1 MKMRRFFSVFLL
13 TALVVSLLCTPAAL
27 ADDTAPQL
35 PEDPHILAGAALLA
49 DPDTGAVAYAL
60 NEHQELY
67 PASLTKIMTALLVLE
82 AVDEGK
88 LSLDQEVTAS
98 ATAFEGLSS
107 DGSSANIKVGEIMTV
122 RNLLYCMMVVSAN
135 EACNILAEAVSGS
148 VSAFVDRM
156 NARAAE
162 LECENTHF
170 VNPNGLHDPQH
181 YSSAWDL
188 YLITREAMKH
198 DIFMVICDTANVV
211 IPATN
216 MSGERNYWTTN
227 HLLSTW
233 RVIGYLDKRAQGIK
247 TGSTDAAGHCLV
259 SYAAQGSLSYI
270 SVILGAERVV
280 ENGVGN
286 IRSFSET
293 SRLFDYGF
301 DNFSYKTILRQSEPI
316 KDVTVTLSKTDCVA
330 VHPAEDIE
338 TLMPNGL
345 APEHLERKVTLLS
358 ESVEAPVAAGQ
369 KLGTLELSY
378 DGTVYGTVDLLAMNA
393 VEASKPLIFWRDV
406 QAFFA
411 RRSVRIAI
419 IVVIVLIV
427 ALVLWKLLFAR
438 RRYRYGRSV
447 SRRSGGGYRGRR
459 KRF

>member
-1 MKMRRFFSVFLL
+1 MKTKRFFSVFLL
-13 TALVVSLLCTPAAL
+13 LTLVTSLLCTPMAR
-27 ADDTAPQL
+27 ADGPTL
-35 PEDPHILAGAALLA
+35 PEDFSALAKAALLV
-49 DPDTGAVAYAL
+49 DPDTGDVAYAL

-98 ATAFEGLSS
+98 ASAFEGLTS
-107 DGSSANIKVGEIMTV
+107 DGSTANIKVGEIMTV

-135 EACNILAEAVSGS
+135 EACDILAEAVSGT
-148 VSAFVDRM
+148 VGNFVEKM
-156 NARAAE
+156 NKRAAE
-162 LECENTHF
+162 LGCVNTHF
-170 VNPNGLHDPQH
+170 VNPNGLHDNNH
-181 YSSAWDL
+181 YTSAWDL
-188 YLITREAMKH
+188 YLITKEAMNH
-198 DIFMVICDTANVV
+198 EMFMTICDTANVV

-216 MSGERNYWTTN
+216 MSKERNYWTTN

-247 TGSTDAAGHCLV
+247 TGSTDAAGYCLV

-270 SVILGAERVV
+270 SVILGAERVE

-293 SRLFDYGF
+293 SRLFTYGF
-301 DNFSYKTILRQSEPI
+301 ENFSYKTILETTEPI
-316 KDVTVTLSKTDCVA
+316 KDVAVTLSRTDCVA
-330 VHPAEDIE
+330 VHPAQSIE
-338 TLMPNGL
+338 TLMPKGL
-345 APEHLERKVTLLS
+345 EAEDLERRVTLLN

-378 DGTVYGTVDLLAMNA
+378 DGKVYATVDLLAMNDVA
-393 VEASKPLIFWRDV
+393 AAKELVLLRDV
-406 QAFFA
+406 QEFFA

-419 IVVIVLIV
+419 IVIAVLIV
-427 ALVLWKLLFAR
+427 LLILWKLIFGR

-447 SRRSGGGYRGRR
+447 SRRGGSGYRGRG

>member
-1 MKMRRFFSVFLL
+1 MKTKRFFSVFLL
-13 TALVVSLLCTPAAL
+13 LALMTSLLCTPVAH
-27 ADDTAPQL
+27 ADEPTL
-35 PEDPHILAGAALLA
+35 PEDFGALAKAALLV
-49 DPDTGAVAYAL
+49 DPDTGDVAYAL

-82 AVDEGK
+82 AVDAGK
-88 LSLDQEVTAS
+88 LSLDQELTAS

-107 DGSSANIKVGEIMTV
+107 DGSTANIKVGEIMTV
-122 RNLLYCMMVVSAN
+122 RNLLYCMLVVSAN
-135 EACNILAEAVSGS
+135 EACDILAEAVSGT
-148 VSAFVDRM
+148 VSNFVEKM
-156 NARAAE
+156 NQRAGE
-162 LECENTHF
+162 LGCVNTHF
-170 VNPNGLHDPQH
+170 VNPNGLHDDNH
-181 YSSAWDL
+181 YTSAWDL
-188 YLITREAMKH
+188 YLITKEAMKH
-198 DIFMVICDTANVV
+198 EMFMTICDTANVV

-216 MSGERNYWTTN
+216 MSKERNYWTTN

-247 TGSTDAAGHCLV
+247 TGSTDAAGYCLV

-270 SVILGAERVV
+270 SVILGAERTE

-293 SRLFDYGF
+293 SRLFTYGF
-301 DNFSYKTILRQSEPI
+301 ENFSYKTIIESTEPI
-316 KDVTVTLSKTDCVA
+316 KDVEVTLSKTDCVA
-330 VHPAEDIE
+330 VHPAQSIE

-345 APEHLERKVTLLS
+345 DAEDLEREVTLLS

-378 DGTVYGTVDLLAMNA
+378 DGKVYATVDLLAMND
-393 VEASKPLIFWRDV
+393 VEAAKELVLLRDV
-406 QAFFA
+406 QEFFA
-411 RRSVRIAI
+411 RRSVRITI
-419 IVVIVLIV
+419 IVIAVLIV
-427 ALVLWKLLFAR
+427 LLILWKLIFGR

-447 SRRSGGGYRGRR
+447 SRRSGSGYRGRR